1 MRRLV
6 LQFARGSLIGALT
19 VVGYAQWSNPA
30 DEVPAYNSQPPAKG
44 TTLPPVLSGNQLS
57 GDYFKYPWQV
67 KVYKEAA
74 TIQPVLHQLP
84 CYCRCDRAMG
94 HNSLHSCFEGT
105 HGAVCSTCA
114 KEEHYAYLMTQK
126 KMTPKQIREGIER
139 KEYEALDLQTVAGA
153 GSGQLHNG
161 QRSVAGD

>member
-1 MRRLV
+1 MKRL
-6 LQFARGSLIGALT
+6 LIRGALGLLAGTLT
-19 VVGYAQWSNPA
+19 VASYAQWSNPA
-30 DEVPAYNSQPPAKG
+30 DDIPAYNSQPPVKG
-44 TTLPPVLSGNQLS
+44 TALPPILSGSQLS
-57 GDYFKYPWQV
+57 GDYFKFPWQV

-114 KEEHYAYLMTQK
+114 KEEHYAYLMTQR

-139 KEYEALDLQTVAGA
+139 HEYESIDLQAIASGA
-153 GSGQLHNG
+153 SQNG
-161 QRSVAGD
+161 TGG

>member
-1 MRRLV
+1 MRRLLIQCAWGV
-6 LQFARGSLIGALT
+6 LAGTLT
-19 VVGYAQWSNPA
+19 VAGYAQWSNPA
-30 DEVPAYNSQPPAKG
+30 DEVPAYNSQPPARG
-44 TTLPPVLSGNQLS
+44 TKLPPILSGTQLT
-57 GDYFKYPWQV
+57 GDSFKYPWQV

-94 HNSLHSCFEGT
+94 HNSLHSCFEGS

-139 KEYEALDLQTVAGA
+139 KDYEAVDLQTIATAPGKSSPA
-153 GSGQLHNG
+153 A
-161 QRSVAGD
+161 QRSSAGN

>member
-1 MRRLV
+1 MKRLLIQCAWGV
-6 LQFARGSLIGALT
+6 LIGTLT
-19 VVGYAQWSNPA
+19 VAGYAQWSNPA
-30 DEVPAYNSQPPAKG
+30 DEIPAYNSQPPAKG
-44 TTLPPVLSGNQLS
+44 STLPPILSGSQLT
-57 GDYFKYPWQV
+57 GDYFRFPWQV
-67 KVYKEAA
+67 KIYKEAA

-139 KEYEALDLQTVAGA
+139 KEYESVDLQTVADAPVKSLHRGPQIV
-153 GSGQLHNG
+153 SG
-161 QRSVAGD
+161 D